1 VRVCV
6 KGCALLRPRAW
17 AIRQAPSGK
26 QSRSRCLFLNLGAPV
41 GRFGAFAV
49 AALLALLQDDAYAL
63 PVHADGGRSVPIAPA
78 GLPGRPGGR
87 TLRLDKGGANYNGIL
102 KRD

>member
-1 VRVCV
+1 M
-6 KGCALLRPRAW
+6 
-17 AIRQAPSGK
+17 
-26 QSRSRCLFLNLGAPV
+26 